1 MAATLLPGYPRPR
14 GRYDEMCAADGQARP
29 HWRLL
34 AQALAAT
41 SPAQWRERDDA
52 AQQRI
57 RENGVT
63 YNVYADPKGAD
74 RPWALDIVP
83 LLLDAGEW
91 AGIAAAVAQR
101 AVLLDRVLADLYGEQ
116 QLLHDKSI
124 PPALVFGHNGYLW
137 PCRGIAPPG
146 ARFLHLYA
154 ADLARSP
161 DGRWWVI
168 ADRTQAPSGAGYA
181 LENRQIISRLY
192 PALYRDLHV
201 QHLTNFFR
209 ALQQSLIRHAPVEA
223 GEAPTVVLLTPGPL
237 NETYFEHVY
246 LARQLGFTLAEGQ
259 DLTVRGETLYLK
271 TVAGL
276 QRVHALL
283 RRLDD
288 DWCDP
293 LDLRIESTL
302 GVPGLV
308 DVARAG
314 RVLIANALG
323 SGVLE
328 SPGLS
333 GFLPGL
339 CERLLGEKLRMPAV
353 ATWWCGE
360 AAACEYVVEHLHEL
374 VLKPAYPSQRM
385 EPVFGNRLGDDER
398 AQWIARIR
406 ARPNAYV
413 AQEIVQLSQAPAI
426 ATDLATGARFNG
438 DAPQLQPRTIGLRV
452 YAVATEDGYT
462 VLPGGL
468 ARVAGDTSIDVLSMQ
483 RGGSSKD
490 IWVPAAAKATG
501 GAAAHAVTP
510 AVTSAVATAVLP
522 PTARLGARDLVR
534 TQATLSSRA
543 AENLFWLGRYGE
555 RVDCNARLLRVAMLK
570 LLDDGDS
577 DAPRLL
583 LALCERAGLLPPGVS
598 RSDTRLLAAV
608 FDEGNAGSL
617 GNDIQRTL
625 RAAMHARERLATA
638 HWQAIERLQDASRR
652 ARLAKSKPRLDLAL
666 QLLDRVLLAG
676 TTLQGHVLDDMVRD
690 AGWRLL
696 VIGRRLERIQRL
708 AAVVQGVLLAG
719 AADLTRLDA
728 DTIEALLEIADS
740 SDAWRL
746 RYLRA
751 PELLPALDI
760 VVFAGDN
767 PHALLFQA
775 AKLLRDLCKLRAA
788 CGSND
793 ADIAGL
799 DALQHA
805 VAALR
810 AFTLAQCDPAL
821 ATPPALADAQRE
833 LAARIGALSAASA
846 VVSDQLGYR
855 YFMHIAEDSARVLAV

>member
-14 GRYDEMCAADGQARP
+14 DRYDEMCAADGQARP

-34 AQALAAT
+34 AEALAAT
-41 SPAQWRERDDA
+41 SPAQWRERDDI

-91 AGIAAAVAQR
+91 AGLAAAVAQR
-101 AVLLDRVLADLYGEQ
+101 AALLDRLLADLYGAQ
-116 QLLHDKSI
+116 ALLEDKSV
-124 PPALVFGHNGYLW
+124 PPALVFGHNGFLW
-137 PCRGIAPPG
+137 PCRGIVPPG
-146 ARFLHLYA
+146 GRHLHLYA

-192 PALYRDLHV
+192 PAPFRDLHV
-201 QHLTNFFR
+201 QHLAPFFR
-209 ALQQSLIRHAPVEA
+209 ALQQALIRHAPIDADET
-223 GEAPTVVLLTPGPL
+223 PTVVLLTPGPL

-293 LDLRIESTL
+293 LDLRVDSTL

-308 DVARAG
+308 EVARAG

-339 CERLLGEKLRMPAV
+339 CERLLGEPLRMPSV

-385 EPVFGNRLGDDER
+385 EPVFGNRLDADER
-398 AQWIARIR
+398 AQWVARIR

-426 ATDLATGARFNG
+426 AADLTTGARATG

-452 YAVATEDGYT
+452 YAVATEEGYA
-462 VLPGGL
+462 VMPGGL

-490 IWVPAAAKATG
+490 IWVPAAAKPAP
-501 GAAAHAVTP
+501 AAGT
-510 AVTSAVATAVLP
+510 VAP
-522 PTARLGARDLVR
+522 PARLGARDLVR
-534 TQATLSSRA
+534 APATLSSRT

-583 LALCERAGLLPPGVS
+583 LGLCERAGLLAPARQ
-598 RSDTRLLAAV
+598 RSDERLLAAI

-617 GNDIQRTL
+617 GNDIQRAL

-638 HWQAIERLQDASRR
+638 HWQAIERLQDAARR
-652 ARLAKSKPRLDLAL
+652 ARQARPKPRLDLAL
-666 QLLDRVLLAG
+666 SLLDRVLLAG

-690 AGWRLL
+690 AGWRFL
-696 VIGRRLERIQRL
+696 VIGRRIERIQRL

-719 AADLTRLDA
+719 AAETTRLDTGA
-728 DTIEALLEIADS
+728 IEALLDIADS
-740 SDAWRL
+740 SDAWRQ

-760 VVFAGDN
+760 VVFAADN

-775 AKLLRDLCKLRAA
+775 SKLVSDLGKLRAA
-788 CGSND
+788 CGGD
-793 ADIAGL
+793 APEIAGADGFR
-799 DALQHA
+799 DAL
-805 VAALR
+805 AALR
-810 AFTLAQCDPAL
+810 SF
-821 ATPPALADAQRE
+821 ALADCDPDTAAPAALAQAMRE
-833 LAARIGALSAASA
+833 LAARTGALSAASA
-846 VVSDQLGYR
+846 QLSDRLGDR
-855 YFMHIAEDSARVLAV
+855 YFTHVADNTSRVLAV